1 MLSMQ
6 LSRFDQQMPED
17 GQDIIFLKNSVLA
30 GYVALDA
37 GVTTADYMWINSETS
52 ESIRYDPVEPELDGY
67 QLAVMIDN
75 YAAEPYDLWCSI
87 EYAERALTRAL
98 TTEEIDKC

>member
-30 GYVALDA
+30 GHVALDA
-37 GVTTADYMWINSETS
+37 VTTTADYMWINSETLDC
-52 ESIRYDPVEPELDGY
+52 IRYDPAEPEPDGY
-67 QLAVMIDN
+67 QLTVMIDN
-75 YAAEPYDLWCSI
+75 YVAEPYDLWCSI

-98 TTEEIDKC
+98 TTEEIEKC